1 MIEVTVANRVPV
13 PELIIWLDAH
23 GVDCITGYNISMAG
37 AEMVNGDI
45 HFYPKF
51 TFNYDVDKAVLTEFS
66 LRFS

>member
-23 GVDCITGYNISMAG
+23 GVDCINDYEITMAG
-37 AEMVNGDI
+37 IDDDNEAI
-45 HFYPKF
+45 QFYPKF
-51 TFNYDVDKAVLTEFS
+51 VFKDTVNEAVLTEFS